1 MIDPGD
7 QNVHGSPAQH
17 CPETLD
23 MFSPPRAR
31 ATDPETSH
39 EAAESMAGAA
49 GAQRAACL
57 KHLRTVGPAIADEID
72 AAMGWRP
79 TTAGRRLSELAE
91 AKLAKITDQKRRTRS
106 NRNAFVWEA
115 L

>member
-7 QNVHGSPAQH
+7 QNVHGGPATR
-17 CPETLD
+17 CPETIDL
-23 MFSPPRAR
+23 FSPPRAR
-31 ATDPETSH
+31 STDPETSH
-39 EAAESMAGAA
+39 EAAESMVGAA

-57 KHLRTVGPAIADEID
+57 EHLRTVGPSIADEID
-72 AAMGWRP
+72 AAMDWRP

-91 AKLAKITDQKRRTRS
+91 AGLARITSQKRRTRS